1 MTTAKKKLVNGKGA
15 LTGGLNLINNLW
27 QNVEGEFDKA
37 LKTARHQGKKSTA
50 TLLKTVDDLVS
61 NLDTTEIRRRAV
73 ATSGELKREFK
84 KISNGVMS
92 QIKTVETALEDGA
105 LSDVV
110 GKIKGNL
117 SATMDK
123 ISDMEVLEY
132 AKVKMQ
138 DTRAQVLSALQIPSH
153 NDVTT
158 LTRKLATLEKKLNA
172 LKRHDM
178 RQ

>member
-1 MTTAKKKLVNGKGA
+1 MTTAKKKTVNGKGT

-27 QNVEGEFDKA
+27 QNVEGELDKA
-37 LKTARHQGKKSTA
+37 FKTARHQGKKSTA
-50 TLLKTVDDLVS
+50 TLLKTVDDLV
-61 NLDTTEIRRRAV
+61 NNINATEIRRRAA
-73 ATSGELKREFK
+73 ATGSELKREFK

-105 LSDVV
+105 LNDVV
-110 GKIKGNL
+110 DKIKNNL
-117 SATMDK
+117 SATVDK

-132 AKVKMQ
+132 AKVRMQ
-138 DTRAQVLSALQIPSH
+138 DTREQVFSALQIPSH
-153 NDVTT
+153 DDVAA

-172 LKRHDM
+172 LKRHDV